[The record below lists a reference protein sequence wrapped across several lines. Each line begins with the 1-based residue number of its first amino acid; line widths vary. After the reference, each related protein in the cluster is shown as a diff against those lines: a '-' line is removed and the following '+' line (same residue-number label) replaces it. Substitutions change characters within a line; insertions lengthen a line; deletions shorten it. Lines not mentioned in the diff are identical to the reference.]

1 MEQTL
6 FISDAA
12 KKVHVEAHVLR
23 YWEEE
28 LELPIKRNELGHR
41 YYTEE
46 DVKRFQEIRELK
58 ERGLQLKAIRLILKN
73 GKLDRLADGES
84 TQAEKAAEAAK
95 IAEKASSAAK
105 AGEKAGSATKTVE
118 KAVSTAK
125 TVEKMTADA
134 QHGKKTV
141 EVLKTA
147 EKVTGEVEPIKTTS
161 VMGEESREEKAAR
174 LQWLLKQLFREVLQE
189 NNEAMCREVRE
200 SILKEMDYQF
210 RMQEERE
217 DEREAAQIKRDEE
230 HFRRVDE
237 LLRKKRGLLW
247 NKDDRKAERKRSK
260 GIMEEK
266 NSLLSEKEERKKAE
280 RDRIE
285 SEERNKAERNDA
297 ERKKKDRKETER
309 KQEDKKNATKESVKE
324 KPKLLQI

>member
-73 GKLDRLADGES
+73 GKLDRLADGEN

-95 IAEKASSAAK
+95 IAEKANSAAK
-105 AGEKAGSATKTVE
+105 AGETACNAAKIAEKTSSA
-118 KAVSTAK
+118 AK
-125 TVEKMTADA
+125 TAEKMPADA

-161 VMGEESREEKAAR
+161 VLGEESREEKAAR

-189 NNEAMCREVRE
+189 NNEAVCREVRE

-247 NKDDRKAERKRSK
+247 NKDDRKT
-260 GIMEEK
+260 
-266 NSLLSEKEERKKAE
+266 ERKKAE
-280 RDRIE
+280 QDKTE
-285 SEERNKAERNDA
+285 SVEERQ
-297 ERKKKDRKETER
+297 KKEGKETER
-309 KQEDKKNATKESVKE
+309 KQEGKKNATKESAKE
-324 KPKLLQI
+324 KPKLLQL

>member
-73 GKLDRLADGES
+73 GKLDRLADGEN

-95 IAEKASSAAK
+95 IAEKANSAAK
-105 AGEKAGSATKTVE
+105 AGETACNAAKIAEKTSSA
-118 KAVSTAK
+118 AK
-125 TVEKMTADA
+125 TAEKMPADA

-161 VMGEESREEKAAR
+161 VVGEESGEEKAAR

-247 NKDDRKAERKRSK
+247 NKDDRKAERKKAEQNKTESV
-260 GIMEEK
+260 
-266 NSLLSEKEERKKAE
+266 EERQKKE
-280 RDRIE
+280 G
-285 SEERNKAERNDA
+285 
-297 ERKKKDRKETER
+297 KETER
-309 KQEDKKNATKESVKE
+309 KQEGKKNATKESAKE
-324 KPKLLQI
+324 KPKLLQL

>member
-73 GKLDRLADGES
+73 GKLDRLADGEN

-95 IAEKASSAAK
+95 IAEKANSAAK
-105 AGEKAGSATKTVE
+105 AGETACNAAKIAEKTSSA
-118 KAVSTAK
+118 AK
-125 TVEKMTADA
+125 TAEKMPADA

-161 VMGEESREEKAAR
+161 VVGEESREEKAAR

-247 NKDDRKAERKRSK
+247 NKDDRKT
-260 GIMEEK
+260 
-266 NSLLSEKEERKKAE
+266 ERKKAE
-280 RDRIE
+280 QDKTE
-285 SEERNKAERNDA
+285 SAEERQ
-297 ERKKKDRKETER
+297 KKEGKETER
-309 KQEDKKNATKESVKE
+309 KQEGKKNATKESAKE
-324 KPKLLQI
+324 KPKLLQL

>member
-73 GKLDRLADGES
+73 GKLDRLSDGEN

-95 IAEKASSAAK
+95 IAEKANSVAKAGEKTSSAAK
-105 AGEKAGSATKTVE
+105 AVEKAGSAVKTGE
-118 KAVSTAK
+118 KVGSTAK
-125 TVEKMTADA
+125 VVEKMTGEM
-134 QHGKKTV
+134 QHGKKNV
-141 EVLKTA
+141 EVLNTA

-161 VMGEESREEKAAR
+161 VVGEESREEKAAR
-174 LQWLLKQLFREVLQE
+174 LQWLLKQLFKEVLQE

-247 NKDDRKAERKRSK
+247 SKDDRKAEKKRSK

-266 NSLLSEKEERKKAE
+266 NSLLSEKEERGKAE
-280 RDRIE
+280 QDRTE
-285 SEERNKAERNDA
+285 SGE
-297 ERKKKDRKETER
+297 ERKKAAVKENT
-309 KQEDKKNATKESVKE
+309 KE
-324 KPKLLQI
+324 KPKLLQL

>member
-73 GKLDRLADGES
+73 GKLDRLADGEN

-95 IAEKASSAAK
+95 IAEKTSSAAK
-105 AGEKAGSATKTVE
+105 
-118 KAVSTAK
+118 TA
-125 TVEKMTADA
+125 EKMPADA

-161 VMGEESREEKAAR
+161 VLGEESREEKAAR

-247 NKDDRKAERKRSK
+247 NKDDRKT
-260 GIMEEK
+260 
-266 NSLLSEKEERKKAE
+266 ERKKAKQ
-280 RDRIE
+280 DKTE
-285 SEERNKAERNDA
+285 SAEERQ
-297 ERKKKDRKETER
+297 KKEGKETER
-309 KQEDKKNATKESVKE
+309 KQEGKKNATKESAKE
-324 KPKLLQI
+324 KPKLLQL

>member
-73 GKLDRLADGES
+73 GKLDRLADGENA
-84 TQAEKAAEAAK
+84 QAEKA
-95 IAEKASSAAK
+95 S
-105 AGEKAGSATKTVE
+105 SATKTVE

-125 TVEKMTADA
+125 TVEKMTGEM

-161 VMGEESREEKAAR
+161 VVGEESREEKAAR

-189 NNEAMCREVRE
+189 NNEAVCREVRE

-280 RDRIE
+280 QDRIE
-285 SEERNKAERNDA
+285 SEERNRAERNDA
-297 ERKKKDRKETER
+297 ERQKKDRKETER
-309 KQEDKKNATKESVKE
+309 KQEDKKNAVKESAKE
-324 KPKLLQI
+324 KPKLLQM

>member
-73 GKLDRLADGES
+73 GKLDRLSDGES
-84 TQAEKAAEAAK
+84 AQAEKAAE
-95 IAEKASSAAK
+95 
-105 AGEKAGSATKTVE
+105 TV
-118 KAVSTAK
+118 
-125 TVEKMTADA
+125 
-134 QHGKKTV
+134 
-141 EVLKTA
+141 

-161 VMGEESREEKAAR
+161 VVGEESREEKAAR
-174 LQWLLKQLFREVLQE
+174 LQWLLKQLFKEVLQE
-189 NNEAMCREVRE
+189 NNEVMCREVRE

-247 NKDDRKAERKRSK
+247 NKDDRKT
-260 GIMEEK
+260 
-266 NSLLSEKEERKKAE
+266 ERKKAVQ
-280 RDRIE
+280 DKTE
-285 SEERNKAERNDA
+285 SAEERQ
-297 ERKKKDRKETER
+297 KKEGKETER
-309 KQEDKKNATKESVKE
+309 KQEGKKNATKESAKE
-324 KPKLLQI
+324 KPKLLQL

>member
-73 GKLDRLADGES
+73 GKLDRLADGEN

-95 IAEKASSAAK
+95 IAEKTSSAAK
-105 AGEKAGSATKTVE
+105 
-118 KAVSTAK
+118 TA
-125 TVEKMTADA
+125 EKMPADA
-134 QHGKKTV
+134 QHGKKNV
-141 EVLKTA
+141 EVLKMA

-161 VMGEESREEKAAR
+161 VVGEESREEKAAR
-174 LQWLLKQLFREVLQE
+174 LQWLLKQLFKEVLQE
-189 NNEAMCREVRE
+189 NNEVMCREVRE

-237 LLRKKRGLLW
+237 LLRKREDFSGKRRQ
-247 NKDDRKAERKRSK
+247 KDR
-260 GIMEEK
+260 
-266 NSLLSEKEERKKAE
+266 EKESGTKQNGECGRETEKE
-280 RDRIE
+280 G
-285 SEERNKAERNDA
+285 
-297 ERKKKDRKETER
+297 KETER
-309 KQEDKKNATKESVKE
+309 KQEGKKNATKESAKE
-324 KPKLLQI
+324 KPKLLQL

>member
-73 GKLDRLADGES
+73 GKLDRLADGEN

-95 IAEKASSAAK
+95 IAEKANSAAK
-105 AGEKAGSATKTVE
+105 AGETACNAAKIAEKTSSA
-118 KAVSTAK
+118 AK
-125 TVEKMTADA
+125 TAEKMPTDA

-161 VMGEESREEKAAR
+161 VLGEESREEKAAR

-247 NKDDRKAERKRSK
+247 NKDDRKT
-260 GIMEEK
+260 
-266 NSLLSEKEERKKAE
+266 ERKKAKQ
-280 RDRIE
+280 DKTE
-285 SEERNKAERNDA
+285 SAEERQ
-297 ERKKKDRKETER
+297 KKEGKETER
-309 KQEDKKNATKESVKE
+309 KQEGKKNATKESAKE
-324 KPKLLQI
+324 KPKLLQL

>member
-73 GKLDRLADGES
+73 GKLDRLADGEN

-95 IAEKASSAAK
+95 IAEKANSAAK
-105 AGEKAGSATKTVE
+105 AGETACNAAKIAEKTSSA
-118 KAVSTAK
+118 AK
-125 TVEKMTADA
+125 TAEKMPADA
-134 QHGKKTV
+134 QHDKKTV

-161 VMGEESREEKAAR
+161 VLGEESREEKAAR

-247 NKDDRKAERKRSK
+247 NKDDRKT
-260 GIMEEK
+260 
-266 NSLLSEKEERKKAE
+266 ERKKAKQ
-280 RDRIE
+280 DKTE
-285 SEERNKAERNDA
+285 SAEERQ
-297 ERKKKDRKETER
+297 KKEGKETER
-309 KQEDKKNATKESVKE
+309 KQEGKKNATKESAKE
-324 KPKLLQI
+324 KPKLLQL

>member
-73 GKLDRLADGES
+73 GKLDRLSDGEN

-95 IAEKASSAAK
+95 IAEKANSAAK
-105 AGEKAGSATKTVE
+105 AGETACNAAKIAEKTSSA
-118 KAVSTAK
+118 AK
-125 TVEKMTADA
+125 TAEKMPADA

-161 VMGEESREEKAAR
+161 VLGEESREEKAAR

-247 NKDDRKAERKRSK
+247 NKDDRKT
-260 GIMEEK
+260 
-266 NSLLSEKEERKKAE
+266 ERKKTEQDKTESAE
-280 RDRIE
+280 E
-285 SEERNKAERNDA
+285 QKKAAVNEN
-297 ERKKKDRKETER
+297 
-309 KQEDKKNATKESVKE
+309 VKE
-324 KPKLLQI
+324 KPKLLQL

>member
-73 GKLDRLADGES
+73 GKLDRLADGEN
-84 TQAEKAAEAAK
+84 TQAEKAV
-95 IAEKASSAAK
+95 SAAK
-105 AGEKAGSATKTVE
+105 
-118 KAVSTAK
+118 TA
-125 TVEKMTADA
+125 EKMPADA
-134 QHGKKTV
+134 QHGQKTV

-161 VMGEESREEKAAR
+161 VVGEESGEEKAAR

-189 NNEAMCREVRE
+189 NNEVMCREVRE

-247 NKDDRKAERKRSK
+247 NKDDRKKAEQDKTESV
-260 GIMEEK
+260 EEQ
-266 NSLLSEKEERKKAE
+266 KKA
-280 RDRIE
+280 
-285 SEERNKAERNDA
+285 AV
-297 ERKKKDRKETER
+297 
-309 KQEDKKNATKESVKE
+309 KESAE
-324 KPKLLQI
+324 DLRRRNSSRNR

>member
-73 GKLDRLADGES
+73 GKLDRLSDGEN
-84 TQAEKAAEAAK
+84 TQAEKT
-95 IAEKASSAAK
+95 
-105 AGEKAGSATKTVE
+105 GSA
-118 KAVSTAK
+118 AK
-125 TVEKMTADA
+125 TVEKVGSTAKTAEKMTGEM

-141 EVLKTA
+141 EVLNTA

-161 VMGEESREEKAAR
+161 VVGEESGEEKAAR

-217 DEREAAQIKRDEE
+217 EEREAAQIKRDEE

-247 NKDDRKAERKRSK
+247 NKDDRKAERKK
-260 GIMEEK
+260 AEQNKME
-266 NSLLSEKEERKKAE
+266 SVEERQKKE
-280 RDRIE
+280 G
-285 SEERNKAERNDA
+285 
-297 ERKKKDRKETER
+297 KETER
-309 KQEDKKNATKESVKE
+309 KQEGKKNAIKENAKE
-324 KPKLLQI
+324 KPKLLQL

>member
-73 GKLDRLADGES
+73 GKLDRLADGEN

-95 IAEKASSAAK
+95 IAEKANSA
-105 AGEKAGSATKTVE
+105 EKAA
-118 KAVSTAK
+118 
-125 TVEKMTADA
+125 EKMPADA

-141 EVLKTA
+141 EVLKTV

-161 VMGEESREEKAAR
+161 VVGEESREEKAAR
-174 LQWLLKQLFREVLQE
+174 LQWLLKQLFKEVLQE

-247 NKDDRKAERKRSK
+247 NKDDRKT
-260 GIMEEK
+260 
-266 NSLLSEKEERKKAE
+266 ERKKAVQ
-280 RDRIE
+280 DKAE
-285 SEERNKAERNDA
+285 SAEERQ
-297 ERKKKDRKETER
+297 KKEGKETER
-309 KQEDKKNATKESVKE
+309 KQEGKKNATKESAKE
-324 KPKLLQI
+324 KPKLLQL

>member
-73 GKLDRLADGES
+73 GKLDRLADGEN

-95 IAEKASSAAK
+95 IAEKANSAAK
-105 AGEKAGSATKTVE
+105 AGETACNAAKIAEKTSSA
-118 KAVSTAK
+118 AK
-125 TVEKMTADA
+125 TAEKMPADA

-147 EKVTGEVEPIKTTS
+147 EKVTGEVEPIKTAS
-161 VMGEESREEKAAR
+161 VLGEESREEKAAR

-247 NKDDRKAERKRSK
+247 NKDDRKT
-260 GIMEEK
+260 
-266 NSLLSEKEERKKAE
+266 ERKKAKQ
-280 RDRIE
+280 DKTE
-285 SEERNKAERNDA
+285 SAEERQ
-297 ERKKKDRKETER
+297 KKEGKETER
-309 KQEDKKNATKESVKE
+309 KQEGKKNATKESAKE
-324 KPKLLQI
+324 KPKLLQL

>member
-73 GKLDRLADGES
+73 GKLDRLADGEN

-95 IAEKASSAAK
+95 TAEKTSSAAK
-105 AGEKAGSATKTVE
+105 AA
-118 KAVSTAK
+118 
-125 TVEKMTADA
+125 EKMPADA

-161 VMGEESREEKAAR
+161 VLGEESREEKAAR

-247 NKDDRKAERKRSK
+247 NKDDRKAEK
-260 GIMEEK
+260 
-266 NSLLSEKEERKKAE
+266 KKAE
-280 RDRIE
+280 QNKTE
-285 SEERNKAERNDA
+285 SVEERQ
-297 ERKKKDRKETER
+297 KKEGKETER
-309 KQEDKKNATKESVKE
+309 KQEGKKNATKESAKE
-324 KPKLLQI
+324 KPKLLQL

>member
-73 GKLDRLADGES
+73 GKLDRLADGEN

-95 IAEKASSAAK
+95 IAEKANSAAK
-105 AGEKAGSATKTVE
+105 AGETACNAAKIAEKTSSA
-118 KAVSTAK
+118 AK
-125 TVEKMTADA
+125 TAEKMPADA

-161 VMGEESREEKAAR
+161 VLGEESREEKAAR

-247 NKDDRKAERKRSK
+247 NKDDRKT
-260 GIMEEK
+260 
-266 NSLLSEKEERKKAE
+266 ERKKAE
-280 RDRIE
+280 QDKTE
-285 SEERNKAERNDA
+285 SMEEQKKAA
-297 ERKKKDRKETER
+297 V
-309 KQEDKKNATKESVKE
+309 KESAE
-324 KPKLLQI
+324 DLRRRNSSRNR

>member
-73 GKLDRLADGES
+73 GKLDRLADGEN

-95 IAEKASSAAK
+95 IAEKANSAAK
-105 AGEKAGSATKTVE
+105 AGETACNAAKIAEKTSSA
-118 KAVSTAK
+118 AK
-125 TVEKMTADA
+125 TAEKMPADA

-161 VMGEESREEKAAR
+161 VLGEESREEKAAR

-247 NKDDRKAERKRSK
+247 NKDDRKT
-260 GIMEEK
+260 
-266 NSLLSEKEERKKAE
+266 ERKKAKQ
-280 RDRIE
+280 DKTE
-285 SEERNKAERNDA
+285 SAEERQ
-297 ERKKKDRKETER
+297 KKEGKETER
-309 KQEDKKNATKESVKE
+309 KQEGKKNATKESAKE
-324 KPKLLQI
+324 KPKLLQL

>member
-73 GKLDRLADGES
+73 GKLDRLSDGEN

-95 IAEKASSAAK
+95 IAEKANSAAK
-105 AGEKAGSATKTVE
+105 IAEKTSSATKTGE
-118 KAVSTAK
+118 KVGSAAK
-125 TVEKMTADA
+125 TVEKMTDEM

-141 EVLKTA
+141 EVMKTA

-161 VMGEESREEKAAR
+161 VVGEESREEKAAR
-174 LQWLLKQLFREVLQE
+174 LQWLLKQLFKEVLQE
-189 NNEAMCREVRE
+189 NNEVMCREVRE

-266 NSLLSEKEERKKAE
+266 NSLLSEKEER
-280 RDRIE
+280 
-285 SEERNKAERNDA
+285 NKAEQDKTKSEE
-297 ERKKKDRKETER
+297 ERKKAAVKENT
-309 KQEDKKNATKESVKE
+309 KE
-324 KPKLLQI
+324 KPKLLQL

>member
-73 GKLDRLADGES
+73 GKLDRLADGEN

-95 IAEKASSAAK
+95 IAEKTSSAAK
-105 AGEKAGSATKTVE
+105 AGETACNAEKIAEKTSSAAKA
-118 KAVSTAK
+118 
-125 TVEKMTADA
+125 VEKMTGEM
-134 QHGKKTV
+134 QHGKKNV

-161 VMGEESREEKAAR
+161 VVGEESREEKAAR

-247 NKDDRKAERKRSK
+247 NKDDRKT
-260 GIMEEK
+260 
-266 NSLLSEKEERKKAE
+266 ERKKAKQ
-280 RDRIE
+280 DKTE
-285 SEERNKAERNDA
+285 SAEERQ
-297 ERKKKDRKETER
+297 KKEGKETER
-309 KQEDKKNATKESVKE
+309 KQEGKKNATKESAKE
-324 KPKLLQI
+324 KPKLLQL

>member
-73 GKLDRLADGES
+73 GKLDRLADGEN

-95 IAEKASSAAK
+95 IAEKANSAAK
-105 AGEKAGSATKTVE
+105 AA
-118 KAVSTAK
+118 
-125 TVEKMTADA
+125 EKMPADA

-141 EVLKTA
+141 EVLKTV

-161 VMGEESREEKAAR
+161 VVGEESREEKAAR
-174 LQWLLKQLFREVLQE
+174 LQWLLKQLFKEVLQE

-247 NKDDRKAERKRSK
+247 NKDDRKT
-260 GIMEEK
+260 
-266 NSLLSEKEERKKAE
+266 ERKKAVQ
-280 RDRIE
+280 DKTE
-285 SEERNKAERNDA
+285 SAEERQ
-297 ERKKKDRKETER
+297 KKEGKETER
-309 KQEDKKNATKESVKE
+309 KQEGKKNATKESAKE
-324 KPKLLQI
+324 KPKLLQL

>member
-1 MEQTL
+1 M
-6 FISDAA
+6 
-12 KKVHVEAHVLR
+12 
-23 YWEEE
+23 
-28 LELPIKRNELGHR
+28 
-41 YYTEE
+41 
-46 DVKRFQEIRELK
+46 
-58 ERGLQLKAIRLILKN
+58 KAIRLILKN
-73 GKLDRLADGES
+73 GKLDRLADGEN

-95 IAEKASSAAK
+95 IAEKANSAAK
-105 AGEKAGSATKTVE
+105 AGETACNAAKIAEKTSSA
-118 KAVSTAK
+118 AK
-125 TVEKMTADA
+125 TAEKMPADA

-161 VMGEESREEKAAR
+161 VLGEESREEKAAR

-247 NKDDRKAERKRSK
+247 NKDDRK
-260 GIMEEK
+260 
-266 NSLLSEKEERKKAE
+266 
-280 RDRIE
+280 
-285 SEERNKAERNDA
+285 
-297 ERKKKDRKETER
+297 TER
-309 KQEDKKNATKESVKE
+309 
-324 KPKLLQI
+324 

>member
-73 GKLDRLADGES
+73 GKLDRLSDGES

-95 IAEKASSAAK
+95 IAEKANSAAK
-105 AGEKAGSATKTVE
+105 AGETACNAAKIAEKTSSAAKAA
-118 KAVSTAK
+118 
-125 TVEKMTADA
+125 EKMPADA

-161 VMGEESREEKAAR
+161 VVGEESREEKAAR

-247 NKDDRKAERKRSK
+247 SKDDR
-260 GIMEEK
+260 MT
-266 NSLLSEKEERKKAE
+266 ERKKAE
-280 RDRIE
+280 QDKTE
-285 SEERNKAERNDA
+285 SVEEQKKATVNEN
-297 ERKKKDRKETER
+297 
-309 KQEDKKNATKESVKE
+309 VKE
-324 KPKLLQI
+324 KPKLLQL

>member
-73 GKLDRLADGES
+73 GKLDRLADGEN
-84 TQAEKAAEAAK
+84 TQAEKAV
-95 IAEKASSAAK
+95 SAAK
-105 AGEKAGSATKTVE
+105 
-118 KAVSTAK
+118 TA
-125 TVEKMTADA
+125 EKMPADA

-161 VMGEESREEKAAR
+161 VVGEESREEKAAR

-247 NKDDRKAERKRSK
+247 NKDDRKTER
-260 GIMEEK
+260 M
-266 NSLLSEKEERKKAE
+266 KAE
-280 RDRIE
+280 QDKTE
-285 SEERNKAERNDA
+285 SVEEQKTAA
-297 ERKKKDRKETER
+297 V
-309 KQEDKKNATKESVKE
+309 KESAKE
-324 KPKLLQI
+324 KPKPLQP

>member
-73 GKLDRLADGES
+73 GKLDRLADGEN
-84 TQAEKAAEAAK
+84 TQAEKAV
-95 IAEKASSAAK
+95 SAAK
-105 AGEKAGSATKTVE
+105 
-118 KAVSTAK
+118 TA
-125 TVEKMTADA
+125 EKMPADA

-161 VMGEESREEKAAR
+161 VLGEESREEKAAR

-200 SILKEMDYQF
+200 SILKEMLLIPFYLGGF
-210 RMQEERE
+210 SLILPFLLHAELVV
-217 DEREAAQIKRDEE
+217 
-230 HFRRVDE
+230 HF
-237 LLRKKRGLLW
+237 L
-247 NKDDRKAERKRSK
+247 
-260 GIMEEK
+260 
-266 NSLLSEKEERKKAE
+266 
-280 RDRIE
+280 
-285 SEERNKAERNDA
+285 
-297 ERKKKDRKETER
+297 
-309 KQEDKKNATKESVKE
+309 
-324 KPKLLQI
+324 

>member
-73 GKLDRLADGES
+73 GKLDRLADGEN
-84 TQAEKAAEAAK
+84 TQVEKAAEAAK
-95 IAEKASSAAK
+95 IAEK
-105 AGEKAGSATKTVE
+105 VP
-118 KAVSTAK
+118 
-125 TVEKMTADA
+125 ADV

-161 VMGEESREEKAAR
+161 VVGEESREEKAAR

-189 NNEAMCREVRE
+189 NNEAVCREVRE

-247 NKDDRKAERKRSK
+247 NKDDRRAER
-260 GIMEEK
+260 E
-266 NSLLSEKEERKKAE
+266 EERNKAKQDGTE
-280 RDRIE
+280 RE
-285 SEERNKAERNDA
+285 EERNKAERNDA

-309 KQEDKKNATKESVKE
+309 KQEGKKNAIKESGKE
-324 KPKLLQI
+324 KPKLLQL

>member
-73 GKLDRLADGES
+73 GKLDRLADGEN

-95 IAEKASSAAK
+95 IAEKTSSAAK
-105 AGEKAGSATKTVE
+105 
-118 KAVSTAK
+118 TA
-125 TVEKMTADA
+125 EKMPADA
-134 QHGKKTV
+134 QHGKKNV
-141 EVLKTA
+141 EVLKMA

-161 VMGEESREEKAAR
+161 VVGEESREEKAAR
-174 LQWLLKQLFREVLQE
+174 LQWLLKQLFKEVLQE
-189 NNEAMCREVRE
+189 NNEVMCREVRE

-247 NKDDRKAERKRSK
+247 KKDDRKT
-260 GIMEEK
+260 
-266 NSLLSEKEERKKAE
+266 ERKKAE
-280 RDRIE
+280 QNKME
-285 SEERNKAERNDA
+285 SVEEQKKAA
-297 ERKKKDRKETER
+297 V
-309 KQEDKKNATKESVKE
+309 KESAE
-324 KPKLLQI
+324 DLRRRNSSRNRQGRE

>member
-1 MEQTL
+1 M
-6 FISDAA
+6 
-12 KKVHVEAHVLR
+12 LR

-73 GKLDRLADGES
+73 GKLDRLADGEN

-95 IAEKASSAAK
+95 IAEKTSSAAK
-105 AGEKAGSATKTVE
+105 
-118 KAVSTAK
+118 TA
-125 TVEKMTADA
+125 EKMPADA
-134 QHGKKTV
+134 QHGKKNV
-141 EVLKTA
+141 EVLKMA

-161 VMGEESREEKAAR
+161 VVGEESREEKAAR
-174 LQWLLKQLFREVLQE
+174 LQWLLKQLFKEVLQE
-189 NNEAMCREVRE
+189 NNEVMCREVRE

-247 NKDDRKAERKRSK
+247 KKDDRKT
-260 GIMEEK
+260 
-266 NSLLSEKEERKKAE
+266 ERKKAE
-280 RDRIE
+280 QNKME
-285 SEERNKAERNDA
+285 SVEERQ
-297 ERKKKDRKETER
+297 KKKEKKQKENRKAR
-309 KQEDKKNATKESVKE
+309 RMPPKKAQKKSRSFCSFDCTDSGAAFRQTDVSGAVAEEFRHRNSSRNRQGRE
-324 KPKLLQI
+324 

>member
-73 GKLDRLADGES
+73 GKLDRLADGEN

-95 IAEKASSAAK
+95 IAEKANSAAK
-105 AGEKAGSATKTVE
+105 AGETACNAAKIAEKTSSA
-118 KAVSTAK
+118 AK
-125 TVEKMTADA
+125 TAEKMPADA

-161 VMGEESREEKAAR
+161 VLGEESREEKAAR

-247 NKDDRKAERKRSK
+247 NKDDRKT
-260 GIMEEK
+260 
-266 NSLLSEKEERKKAE
+266 ERKKAKQ
-280 RDRIE
+280 DKTE
-285 SEERNKAERNDA
+285 SAEERQ
-297 ERKKKDRKETER
+297 KKEGKETER
-309 KQEDKKNATKESVKE
+309 KQEGKKNATKESAKE
-324 KPKLLQI
+324 KPKLQQL